1 MDSDFPLDY
10 ATETIQASQEGFR
23 LTGTHQ
29 LKVFADDFYLLGVK
43 TIGKSLQKL
52 YQSLVRRLV
61 QKETLKNLS
70 THMFISREQY
80 EGQNNNIK
88 IANTDFKNETKIK
101 YF

>member
-1 MDSDFPLDY
+1 MDSNFPLDY

-43 TIGKSLQKL
+43 TIGKNLQKL
-52 YQSLVRRLV
+52 YQSLVKLV

-80 EGQNNNIK
+80 EGKNNNIK

-101 YF
+101 NF